1 MSCKN
6 SVETKTGVFTLY
18 NEMVSKC
25 EAENRCLKMGQI
37 LAPITNRRDA
47 SKLTW
52 LAIKNSNGPCALNDG
67 YWIGLDITYSKENLK
82 YERVFSNGD
91 KWKEGRHSRIYKNLL
106 EDDTYN
112 ANPIALF
119 APDNPD
125 NKFRTLY
132 GAGNCGPL
140 PDKYSYIC
148 LKPRSEMSLV
158 RNGRGLPVEET
169 MKAEAVVQRN
179 DGFFLP
185 FNVAGVAV
193 SMFAF
198 CVYVAF
204 TAQRKSRKLEKEN
217 ELMHKKKMAHLEETK

>member
-82 YERVFSNGD
+82 YERVFQTGTNG
-91 KWKEGRHSRIYKNLL
+91 KKGGIAEFTKTFLKTTHSMQIRLPCSRLIILTINLGLCMEL
-106 EDDTYN
+106 ETVD
-112 ANPIALF
+112 PC
-119 APDNPD
+119 
-125 NKFRTLY
+125 RTSTLTS
-132 GAGNCGPL
+132 A
-140 PDKYSYIC
+140 
-148 LKPRSEMSLV
+148 
-158 RNGRGLPVEET
+158 
-169 MKAEAVVQRN
+169 
-179 DGFFLP
+179 
-185 FNVAGVAV
+185 
-193 SMFAF
+193 
-198 CVYVAF
+198 
-204 TAQRKSRKLEKEN
+204 
-217 ELMHKKKMAHLEETK
+217 